1 MPLLRKLKQ
10 LLEGNFTDSSMN
22 KTPRANT
29 NGSGRT
35 HLQILDEMK
44 NKSSVGIKEQ
54 LQSLIKSLN
63 HINENSEAE
72 KISEALLKLENEVI
86 NPLRI
91 ELDATKKLI
100 SELEDQLEKEK

>member
-1 MPLLRKLKQ
+1 
-10 LLEGNFTDSSMN
+10 
-22 KTPRANT
+22 
-29 NGSGRT
+29 
-35 HLQILDEMK
+35 MK
-44 NKSSVGIKEQ
+44 NKSSEGIKEQ

-100 SELEDQLEKEK
+100 SELED